1 MNKIYEKYDD
11 YIVNLDREIH
21 YLEVER
27 EEINKELKSKRE
39 MLKRIWQHIKR
50 EEAKININ

>member
-1 MNKIYEKYDD
+1 MNKIYEEYDD

-21 YLEVER
+21 YLEIER
-27 EEINKELKSKRE
+27 KEINKELKSKRE